1 MNGGGAAPDP
11 AVGTMSDTWEQLL
24 ARMRE
29 FSDLSHTVS
38 LLSWDQETKMPLRGG
53 DARARQMATM
63 RVLRHERLVDRGL
76 RELVRRGADEA
87 DDPPRAAM
95 VRWLE
100 RECDRASR
108 LPPEFVRRLA
118 LAEGRGSNA
127 WRVAREEGDFSLHR
141 AELEELIA
149 AKRQEADLVGFDG
162 ERYDALLDQYEPGMR
177 VDRLEPMLAG
187 LRDDLGL
194 LLGAIVAV
202 PQPPPPPFEGRL
214 FPDQQQWDLT
224 MRLLGDLGYDM
235 TAGRQDRSAH
245 PFTQT
250 IALGDVRVTTRIDE
264 RHPLSAVFSTIHEAG
279 HGMYEQGFDPSFE
292 DTPVADAP
300 SLGLHE
306 SQSRLW
312 ENIVGRSRPFWEHYA
327 PVMHE
332 VFGDAMA
339 GATAEDIYRACNRVA
354 PSLIRVEADEVT
366 YNLHILIRFELEL
379 ALMREDLEVAEL
391 PAAWNDAYERTLGVR
406 PPNDVL
412 GVMQDIH
419 WSSGSFGYFPTYT
432 LGNLYSALLWDAY
445 RASDAAAEEHIRRGE
460 FHHLLG
466 WLRDNVHRRGAV
478 DLGEDLIR
486 DVTGS
491 GLDHRPFMRYLWA
504 KYAPLYDLPQPA

>member
-1 MNGGGAAPDP
+1 VNGDAAPDRG
-11 AVGTMSDTWEQLL
+11 VGTMSDTWEKLL

-29 FSDLSHTVS
+29 FSDLGHTVA
-38 LLSWDQETKMPLRGG
+38 LLGWDQETKMPLRGG

-63 RVLRHERLVDRGL
+63 RVVRHELLVDPSL
-76 RELVRRGADEA
+76 LELLDRAADEV
-87 DDPPRAAM
+87 DDVERTAM
-95 VRWLE
+95 VRWLRRE
-100 RECDRASR
+100 RDRASK

-127 WRVAREEGDFSLHR
+127 WRVAREEGDFGLYRS
-141 AELEELIA
+141 ELEELIA
-149 AKRQEADLVGFDG
+149 AKREEADRVGFDG

-177 VDRLEPMLAG
+177 VERLEPMLAG
-187 LRDDLGL
+187 LRRELGDLL
-194 LLGAIVAV
+194 AAIIAR
-202 PQPPPPPFEGRL
+202 PQLPPAPFEGRL
-214 FPDQQQWDLT
+214 FPDRQQWDLT
-224 MRLLGDLGYDM
+224 IRLLGDLGYDM

-279 HGMYEQGFDPSFE
+279 HGMYEQGFNPLFE
-292 DTPVADAP
+292 DTPLAEAP

-312 ENIVGRSRPFWEHYA
+312 ENIVGRSLPFWQHYA
-327 PVMHE
+327 PVMDE
-332 VFGDAMA
+332 VFGEAMA
-339 GATAEDIYRACNRVA
+339 GATAEDIHRACNRVQ

-391 PAAWNDAYERTLGVR
+391 PSAWNDAYERTLGVK

-445 RASDAAAEEHIRRGE
+445 VATDAGAEQHIRRGE

-466 WLRDNVHRRGAV
+466 WLREHVHRHGAV

-486 DVTGS
+486 RVTGS
-491 GLDHRPFMRYLWA
+491 GLDHRPFMRYLWG
-504 KYAPLYDLPQPA
+504 KYAPLYGLEPPA

>member
-1 MNGGGAAPDP
+1 
-11 AVGTMSDTWEQLL
+11 
-24 ARMRE
+24 
-29 FSDLSHTVS
+29 
-38 LLSWDQETKMPLRGG
+38 
-53 DARARQMATM
+53 M
-63 RVLRHERLVDRGL
+63 RVE
-76 RELVRRGADEA
+76 
-87 DDPPRAAM
+87 
-95 VRWLE
+95 
-100 RECDRASR
+100 
-108 LPPEFVRRLA
+108 
-118 LAEGRGSNA
+118 
-127 WRVAREEGDFSLHR
+127 
-141 AELEELIA
+141 
-149 AKRQEADLVGFDG
+149 
-162 ERYDALLDQYEPGMR
+162 
-177 VDRLEPMLAG
+177 RLEPMLAG
-187 LRDDLGL
+187 LRRE
-194 LLGAIVAV
+194 LGALLAAIIAV
-202 PQPPPPPFEGRL
+202 PQLPQAPFEGRL

-224 MRLLGDLGYDM
+224 IRLLGDLGYDM

-279 HGMYEQGFDPSFE
+279 HGMYEQGFDPAFE
-292 DTPVADAP
+292 DTPLAEAP

-312 ENIVGRSRPFWEHYA
+312 ENIVGRSLPFWQHYA

-332 VFGDAMA
+332 VFGAAMA
-339 GATAEDIYRACNRVA
+339 GAAAEDIHRACNRVA

-379 ALMREDLEVAEL
+379 ALMREDLEVAGL
-391 PAAWNDAYERTLGVR
+391 PSAWNDAYEHTLGVR

-445 RASDAAAEEHIRRGE
+445 TGGDGDAADHIRRGE

-466 WLRDNVHRRGAV
+466 WLRENVHRHGAV

-486 DVTGS
+486 RVTGS
-491 GLDHRPFMRYLWA
+491 GLDHRPFMRYLWE
-504 KYAPLYDLPQPA
+504 KYALLYGLEAPA